1 MAEKIYAI
9 PVNDAFDHDCE
20 CPVCLMYRDLE
31 QQAVDFTLGPSYMDD
46 QFRMITN
53 KTGFCQKHM
62 QMLYDKNN
70 RLGLALIMKTHLD
83 QTNEDIKSAQN
94 NPIKSGFFKKTGG
107 GAVDYIKK
115 LNKSCFVCDRIEAVF
130 DRYIATVHYL
140 WKTDPGFPAK
150 YRKCKGFCTEHYARL
165 IEDAPKELSGRYL
178 DDFIRVTNELYITNM
193 QRIAEDREWF
203 INKFDYK
210 YKDEPWKN
218 AKDAIIRG
226 MIKTNGIV
234 SGEVEK
240 LKQ

>member
-1 MAEKIYAI
+1 
-9 PVNDAFDHDCE
+9 
-20 CPVCLMYRDLE
+20 
-31 QQAVDFTLGPSYMDD
+31 
-46 QFRMITN
+46 
-53 KTGFCQKHM
+53 
-62 QMLYDKNN
+62 
-70 RLGLALIMKTHLD
+70 
-83 QTNEDIKSAQN
+83 
-94 NPIKSGFFKKTGG
+94 
-107 GAVDYIKK
+107 
-115 LNKSCFVCDRIEAVF
+115 
-130 DRYIATVHYL
+130 ATVHYL
-140 WKTDPGFPAK
+140 WKTDSAFPAK

-165 IEDAPKELSGRYL
+165 IEDAPKELSGRNL

-193 QRIAEDREWF
+193 QRIAEDLEWF